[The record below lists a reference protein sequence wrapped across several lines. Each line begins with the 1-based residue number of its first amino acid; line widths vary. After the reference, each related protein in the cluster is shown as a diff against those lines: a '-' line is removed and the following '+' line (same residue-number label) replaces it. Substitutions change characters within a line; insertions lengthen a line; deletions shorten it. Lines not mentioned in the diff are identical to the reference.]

1 MNKKIIILV
10 LAGVLVSG
18 YLLTKGGFL
27 TPTVTKV
34 GKTSPTESNQLAN
47 RASDNMADNNSNNNK
62 PMEQVEIKIL
72 KEGRGEQKTKKGD
85 TISVHYTGKLEDG
98 TKFDS
103 SVDRNEPFSFQLG
116 AGQVIE
122 GWDQGL
128 LDMKVGEKRLLTIPA
143 SLGYGE
149 NGVGGVIPPNAKL
162 IFEVELLSI
171 GQ

>member
-34 GKTSPTESNQLAN
+34 GKTSPTKSNQLAN
-47 RASDNMADNNSNNNK
+47 KASDNMTENNSNNDK
-62 PMEQVEIKIL
+62 PMEQVEIKVL
-72 KEGRGEQKTKKGD
+72 KEGSGEQKTKKGD

-122 GWDQGL
+122 GWEQGL

-149 NGVGGVIPPNAKL
+149 NGAGGVIPPNAKL